1 MTKKSIII
9 GTLILTVVV
18 MFGFISKKFRGDK
31 SETPTDKQSNLVLGM
46 ALLNDIPKIDFK
58 QIVGELQYKYNFTV
72 TGQDFD
78 EEKGIGVIQLKGS
91 QIAIGLMNIP
101 IPGDE
106 LEFPSQISY
115 LWPDAKDLTPKHK
128 GHIIISVTSTGD
140 SKLDLYKTFTKAAA
154 SVLTN
159 TKAFGIYLGAQT
171 LVLPTDFYVAGANSM
186 TDEDLP
192 LMNWIYFGLKDEDG
206 KNSGYTFGLK
216 EFGFDEMEILNSN
229 HSKDEIHET
238 LFNLSHY
245 VIQSGVTL
253 KDGEIV
259 GLKEEQKLKLTKSK
273 GAQLEG
279 TTLKVEY

>member
-1 MTKKSIII
+1 
-9 GTLILTVVV
+9 
-18 MFGFISKKFRGDK
+18 MFGFISKIFKGGK
-31 SETPTDKQSNLVLGM
+31 SETPTDKQPNLVLGM
-46 ALLNDIPKIDFK
+46 ALLNDIPKMDFK
-58 QIVGELQYKYNFTV
+58 KIVRELQYKYNLNV

-78 EEKGIGVIQLKGS
+78 EQKGIGVIQLKGS

-115 LWPDAKDLTPKHK
+115 LWPNASDLTPKHK
-128 GHIIISVTSTGD
+128 AHIIISVTSTGD

-159 TKAFGIYLGAQT
+159 TNAFGIYLGNQT

-192 LMNWIYFGLKDEDG
+192 LMNWIYFGLRDEDG

-216 EFGFDEMEILNSN
+216 EFGFDEMEIINSD
-229 HSKDEIHET
+229 HSKEEIQEM

-245 VIQSGVTL
+245 VIQDDVTL
-253 KDGEIV
+253 KDGETV
-259 GLKEEQKLKLTKSK
+259 GLTEEQKLKLTRTK
-273 GAQLEG
+273 GVQLEG
-279 TTLKVEY
+279 TTLKIEY